1 MKKYISLIAIIIL
14 SASCSAPL
22 NFQVTKIGE
31 EPEEFVQRII
41 YSLPATILRINIEI
55 EKETYIPG
63 PYRKFA
69 DRFLGLDQ
77 VIQNYSFQYKIG
89 SVDLLTFSEPD
100 PSMFFSLNVIEGSLN
115 WDKYLSLSQQGF
127 VLQPGKSGFQPLKA
141 SDKEGQ
147 FSGTSI
153 DELSMK
159 MNLTEITDTLY
170 KTIVTDSMLIRLPV
184 LTTAQQV
191 RTLEQKAKEAASNLF
206 LIRENRFYTI
216 TNIDGDYPDGQA
228 MEVMVA
234 EMDKMEK
241 AYLEMFTGKV
251 VKQKFT
257 QSFLYSPTNAESSQN
272 FKLCGFS
279 PQKGLTDSENAYD
292 ITLDIDHIDTI
303 PEINL
308 KTSSDPN
315 EDSKSNTLYYRIP
328 DIANVKVKLVDEVL
342 YENRLGI
349 YQFGSIL
356 AIPVMVD

>member
-1 MKKYISLIAIIIL
+1 MKRYISLIVIIIF

-31 EPEEFVQRII
+31 EPEEFAQRIV
-41 YSLPATILRINIEI
+41 YSLPATVFRINIEI

-89 SVDLLTFSEPD
+89 SVDLQTFSEPD
-100 PSMFFSLNVIEGSLN
+100 PSMFFSLNVINGSLD
-115 WDKYLSLSQQGF
+115 WEKYLSLSKQGF
-127 VLQPGKSGFQPLKA
+127 VLQPGKSGFQALQV
-141 SDKEGQ
+141 SDKEDQ
-147 FSGTSI
+147 FSETSI
-153 DELSMK
+153 NELSMK

-170 KTIVTDSMLIRLPV
+170 KTIVTDSMLVRLPV

-228 MEVMVA
+228 MEVMVS

-241 AYLEMFTGKV
+241 AYMEMFTGKV

-257 QSFLYSPTNAESSQN
+257 QSFLYSPTNTESSQS

-292 ITLDIDHIDTI
+292 IVLDINYINII

-308 KTSSDPN
+308 KTSSDSY
-315 EDSKSNTLYYRIP
+315 EDNKSNMLYYRIP
-328 DIANVKVKLVDEVL
+328 DIANVKVKLVNEVL
-342 YENRLGI
+342 YENRLGV

-356 AIPVMVD
+356 AIPVILE